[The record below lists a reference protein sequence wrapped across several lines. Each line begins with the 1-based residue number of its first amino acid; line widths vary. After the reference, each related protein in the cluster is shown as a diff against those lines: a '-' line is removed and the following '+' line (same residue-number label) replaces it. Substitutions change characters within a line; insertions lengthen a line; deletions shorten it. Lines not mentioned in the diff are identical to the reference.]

1 MKVEIV
7 HILLLESGLC
17 VQSVNCGCTAH
28 VHQFHIAKQDQRALF
43 LFVIVVVRLIDG
55 DNLVS

>member
-1 MKVEIV
+1 MR
-7 HILLLESGLC
+7 
-17 VQSVNCGCTAH
+17 SVNCGCTAH